1 MTDDEAGLE
10 ARLFVFVRERG
21 YPVAGDGSTNESGA
35 AACLGYA
42 SRSTLAKQH
51 ACGKLRLRFRMAGR
65 SRWYAIA
72 DIARYL
78 SDWRNG

>member
-1 MTDDEAGLE
+1 MNGEAELE
-10 ARLFVFVRERG
+10 ARLYAFLRERG
-21 YPVAGDGSTNESGA
+21 YPIAGDGSTNEAGT

-51 ACGKLRLRFRMAGR
+51 AGGKLNLPYRMSGR
-65 SRWYAIA
+65 SRWYAVA